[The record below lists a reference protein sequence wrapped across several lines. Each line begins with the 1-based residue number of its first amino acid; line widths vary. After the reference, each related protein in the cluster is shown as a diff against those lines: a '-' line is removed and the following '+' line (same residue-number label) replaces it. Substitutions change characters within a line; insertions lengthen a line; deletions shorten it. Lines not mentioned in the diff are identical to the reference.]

1 MLTELLRSV
10 DAATLPTYVRA
21 AGAVPWS
28 EPPARPPIA
37 DRSRPF
43 SQQLYALRD
52 LTKDVPCAGPGWR
65 RQCANYYPA
74 GGGIGWHTD
83 SAWPGWRVY
92 VYRLLG
98 ADGASVMRFDDQ
110 EFHEGPSEF
119 GGYVFKAG
127 IWHAL
132 YTHIPRLSCG
142 FQIPATFA
150 SELIASCA
158 V

>member
-10 DAATLPTYVRA
+10 DAAALPSTIRSV
-21 AGAVPWS
+21 GAEPWT
-28 EPPARPPIA
+28 PPAWPPP
-37 DRSRPF
+37 DVNRSRP
-43 SQQLYALRD
+43 STQRLYALRD
-52 LTKDVPCAGPGWR
+52 LTRDVPIETGWR

-74 GGGIGWHTD
+74 DGGIGWHTD

-98 ADGASVMRFDDQ
+98 DAPRSTFRFD
-110 EFHEGPSEF
+110 ERVFHEGPSEF

-127 IWHAL
+127 FWHAL
-132 YTHIPRLSCG
+132 HTYTPRLACG

-150 SELIASCA
+150 SELIAACGI
-158 V
+158 